1 MIPFEPP
8 KRARVGVALP
18 AAHTALSCHVQTH
31 VIPHRGASP
40 TRRECIDRGDP
51 GMLALLAA
59 PLGLTAP
66 RGHAAAAAR
75 VTPRAPALAAL
86 AAGSSSALSFEEW
99 AAASGIRA
107 PKLFIDDV
115 QELRGATARAP
126 LAAGEELCRV
136 PRGRTLDLASVAPG
150 ESPCPE
156 LAPPQLWSSLAW
168 CEPRT
173 RRLGLELGLA
183 LALTRSHPKPD
194 PHPNR
199 NQVRAP
205 GGVAA
210 RRARARGGERGER
223 LHR

>member
-1 MIPFEPP
+1 M
-8 KRARVGVALP
+8 
-18 AAHTALSCHVQTH
+18 LS
-31 VIPHRGASP
+31 
-40 TRRECIDRGDP
+40 
-51 GMLALLAA
+51 LLAA
-59 PLGLTAP
+59 PFGLTAP
-66 RGHAAAAAR
+66 RAHAAAAAR
-75 VTPRAPALAAL
+75 VPPRAPALAAL

-168 CEPRT
+168 CDPN
-173 RRLGLELGLA
+173 
-183 LALTRSHPKPD
+183 PNPNPNPNPD
-194 PHPNR
+194 P
-199 NQVRAP
+199 
-205 GGVAA
+205 
-210 RRARARGGERGER
+210 
-223 LHR
+223 

>member
-1 MIPFEPP
+1 M
-8 KRARVGVALP
+8 
-18 AAHTALSCHVQTH
+18 LS
-31 VIPHRGASP
+31 
-40 TRRECIDRGDP
+40 
-51 GMLALLAA
+51 LLAA

-75 VTPRAPALAAL
+75 VPSRAPALAAL

-99 AAASGIRA
+99 CAAGPASPSSDPNQRCLTCSSPTRSPSSEAWPAPTPTLQTPTLQLTRAAASGIRA

-150 ESPCPE
+150 ESPCPD
-156 LAPPQLWSSLAW
+156 LAPPRLWSSLAW

-173 RRLGLELGLA
+173 RGFGC
-183 LALTRSHPKPD
+183 S
-194 PHPNR
+194 
-199 NQVRAP
+199 
-205 GGVAA
+205 GSG
-210 RRARARGGERGER
+210 
-223 LHR
+223 